1 MWQIFKTAGKMF
13 LFLCFNEFYKT
24 RVKLKW
30 IYTTMTPNLIHNRN
44 NKQNTQ
50 TKKEDDKEAV
60 KAPTA

>member
-1 MWQIFKTAGKMF
+1 
-13 LFLCFNEFYKT
+13 
-24 RVKLKW
+24 
-30 IYTTMTPNLIHNRN
+30 MTPNLTLNRN